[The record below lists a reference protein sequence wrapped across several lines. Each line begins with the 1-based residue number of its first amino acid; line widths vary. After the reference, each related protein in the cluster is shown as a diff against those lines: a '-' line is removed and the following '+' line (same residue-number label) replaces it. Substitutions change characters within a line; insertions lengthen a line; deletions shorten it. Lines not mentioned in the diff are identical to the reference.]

1 MGGEP
6 HRLTWKEVEL
16 RKAFK
21 KRRVRLWT
29 SVVNQENFT
38 NRREDTFPPTR
49 KMAAPLLDSL
59 SEYLGSPEP
68 AVRLIFSILIGEFLY
83 ESFVGRSGG
92 SADMTFIHVIALDR
106 SVSNCNSLLTL
117 CSPVAK

>member
-21 KRRVRLWT
+21 KRCVRLWT

-68 AVRLIFSILIGEFLY
+68 AVRLIFSILIGEFL
-83 ESFVGRSGG
+83 FTDLLLAIVVFRRHDFQPWN
-92 SADMTFIHVIALDR
+92 SAQPPCL
-106 SVSNCNSLLTL
+106 
-117 CSPVAK
+117 